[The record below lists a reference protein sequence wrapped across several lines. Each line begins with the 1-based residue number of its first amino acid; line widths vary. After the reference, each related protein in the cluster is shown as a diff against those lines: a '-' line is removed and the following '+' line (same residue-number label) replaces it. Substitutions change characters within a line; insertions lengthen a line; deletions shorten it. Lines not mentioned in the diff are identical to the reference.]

1 MVSSLRSLWLFFYVE
16 VRRLLHL
23 AWIRFN
29 CMSAQPRWLT
39 SARKPQ
45 SRKLLIIGDGF
56 AEGLGDYVVLGQV
69 PGMATH
75 LQSSIRQDARIKMQW
90 TVLNLGKSGTGTS
103 DWLPSEPLFKQTLEH
118 SAYSDADVVLVC
130 LGACDQPPG
139 PKHCTPAAT
148 VQNLKKICAAIQ
160 ESGKRVAVASLVCA
174 HGGTE
179 GGDSDWDGE
188 ANKLL
193 KEFVDSQKSDDNPVL
208 LGPML
213 NAPKLIARS
222 QNVAFDGVHFNSVG
236 YKIAGA
242 DAKDA
247 VLAHLKAVEW
257 AEFKSILS
265 ADREYIADMK
275 GAMSNPAGAAL
286 KKKAA

>member
-1 MVSSLRSLWLFFYVE
+1 MWLFFYVT
-16 VRRLLHL
+16 VRRWLHM

-29 CMSAQPRWLT
+29 CASAQPRWLT

-45 SRKLLIIGDGF
+45 SRKLLIVGDGF
-56 AEGLGDYVVLGQV
+56 AEGLGDYVVLGQI
-69 PGMATH
+69 PGMAPH
-75 LQSSIRQDARIKMQW
+75 LQASIRQDAKIKMQW

-103 DWLPSEPLFKQTLEH
+103 DWLPSQPLFKDTLEH

-130 LGACDQPPG
+130 LGACDQQPG
-139 PKHCTPAAT
+139 PKHCSPAAT

-179 GGDSDWDGE
+179 CSSEADWDSE
-188 ANKLL
+188 TNKLL
-193 KEFVDSQKSDDNPVL
+193 KEFVDSQKSNDNPVL

-222 QNVAFDGVHFNSVG
+222 QNVAFDGVHFNSAG

-247 VLAHLKAVEW
+247 LLPHLKAVEW
-257 AEFKSILS
+257 SEFKSILS
-265 ADREYIADMK
+265 ADKEYMDDMK
-275 GAMSNPAGAAL
+275 AAMSNPGGVSI
-286 KKKAA
+286 KKKDT